1 MTRSTRTSPI
11 LAALA
16 ASTLMLASPAH
27 SQSVPEQIELGLEL
41 YLDGEYGAAIT
52 ELEFAIN
59 DIRSAMSDGIAGT
72 FPAAPPGWTGMEVSS
87 SGESAVVIGM
97 LGGGTVL
104 EKQYV
109 EDGGEGSI
117 EATLMLDSPMA
128 QGLGAM
134 FSNPA
139 LIGAQPNA
147 ERVRVGRET
156 ATLTWEAAQGR
167 AEAMMM
173 LDGRI
178 LVRVEGSNLSS
189 ADPVRDLLQ
198 SWDLDALRAQAAR

>member
-1 MTRSTRTSPI
+1 MTRSTRTLPV

-16 ASTLMLASPAH
+16 ASTLMLAGPAH

-59 DIRSAMSDGIAGT
+59 DIRSAMSDGIATT
-72 FPAAPPGWTGMEVSS
+72 FPAAPSGWTGMDVSS
-87 SGESAVVIGM
+87 SGESAAVIGM

-104 EKQYV
+104 EKRYV
-109 EDGGEGSI
+109 EDGGQGSI

-156 ATLTWEAAQGR
+156 ATLTWEAGR
-167 AEAMMM
+167 GDAEAMMM